1 MYYNLTWTLILTTR
15 TYLNYLPSIELHV
28 PDTTN
33 TIIIIGVNENNVEES
48 DAESSSMDND
58 KYRIHMDGDNIYV
71 IYASPS
77 QSSNPV
83 KIADSSILEIDTSP
97 INQFEQQQKSS
108 SFSSFL
114 PYGYKLPGVNILQKE

>member
-1 MYYNLTWTLILTTR
+1 M
-15 TYLNYLPSIELHV
+15 
-28 PDTTN
+28 
-33 TIIIIGVNENNVEES
+33 NENNVEES
-48 DAESSSMDND
+48 DAESSSMPDND

-83 KIADSSILEIDTSP
+83 KIADSSILKIDTSP
-97 INQFEQQQKSS
+97 INQFEQQQKAS

-114 PYGYKLPGVNILQKE
+114 PYGYKLPGVNIL